1 MVHAR
6 QVARCLTLVETL
18 VQEVFLNTPLTM
30 AEIEEAGPRIGSPEF
45 ERVRRSLRVEASPQP

>member
-1 MVHAR
+1 MPGIR
-6 QVARCLTLVETL
+6 QPAPLKSGIETL

-45 ERVRRSLRVEASPQP
+45 DRVRRSLRVEASPQP